1 MKMLNSLAGVLL
13 ARIYAALIYLSSM
26 LLMFGA
32 AALTSTHA
40 RVAFIFVFIP
50 GVLLAVLA
58 VFVWLGKRAAMILAF
73 AVSLVVELM
82 LVGNDPANWWQ
93 LLAMPALFAAFTAGG
108 VILVPKGEDPPARVA
123 DEVYAAMAYFA
134 GLLAVFMAPFNF
146 FRQFGAPGA
155 ALYALVVGLTLGGL
169 SVLIWRGRLPAMIAA
184 FVLSLAHW
192 LVLAGLVD
200 PSFWSNIAFIAA
212 PVASGILTVVCFA
225 LTSRSSRRSA
235 PAANS
240 PDKS

>member
-1 MKMLNSLAGVLL
+1 MSNLRAGLLL
-13 ARIYAALIYLSSM
+13 ARIYAALIYISSM
-26 LLMFGA
+26 LLMFAA

-50 GVLLAVLA
+50 GVLLAALA
-58 VFVWLGKRAAMILAF
+58 VFVWSGKRSAMILAL
-73 AVSLVVELM
+73 AISVVVELM

-93 LLAMPALFAAFTAGG
+93 LLAMPMLFGVLTAAG
-108 VILVPKGEDPPARVA
+108 LLLPPADENPSGRVA
-123 DEVYAAMAYFA
+123 DEVYAAMVYFA

-155 ALYALVVGLTLGGL
+155 ALYALVAGLTLGAL
-169 SVLIWRGRLPAMIAA
+169 SVLIWRGRLSAMIAA

-200 PSFWSNIAFIAA
+200 ASYWSNIAFIAA
-212 PVASGILTVVCFA
+212 PAASGILTIVCFA
-225 LTSRSSRRSA
+225 ITWRSSRRSA